1 MKQNFF
7 MTTRERFIYYLKEE
21 KRYSEHTFIAYK
33 QDVDDFFEF
42 LKTAYSITEME
53 PVSRVIVR
61 SFVVH
66 LMDLKLHPS
75 SISRK
80 ISSIRAYYRFLE
92 KNKLIVKKANPF
104 LGLSLPKIPK
114 KLPSYIRES
123 ELSHLFEE
131 GFFEESFS
139 GLRDRLLLFFI
150 FQTGVRRQE
159 LIELKHGSI
168 DIEKNLIKVIGKGKK
183 ERYIPLSSDLRILI
197 DLYVKQKRDLY
208 SLALGEPFF
217 VTDKGN
223 KLYPKYVYRKVNSY
237 LERVSKAKRTSP
249 HILRH
254 TFATHLLNN
263 GADLNI
269 IKELMGHS
277 NLSAT
282 QIYTHTSLGKLK
294 QIYKHAHPRA

>member
-1 MKQNFF
+1 
-7 MTTRERFIYYLKEE
+7 
-21 KRYSEHTFIAYK
+21 
-33 QDVDDFFEF
+33 
-42 LKTAYSITEME
+42 
-53 PVSRVIVR
+53 
-61 SFVVH
+61 
-66 LMDLKLHPS
+66 MDLKLHPS

-92 KNKLIVKKANPF
+92 KNKLIAKKINPF
-104 LGLSLPKIPK
+104 LGLNLPKIPK

-123 ELSHLFEE
+123 ELSYLFEE
-131 GFFEESFS
+131 SFFERDFS

-159 LIELKHGSI
+159 LIELNHENVDLFK
-168 DIEKNLIKVIGKGKK
+168 KQIKVLGKGSK
-183 ERYIPLSSDLRILI
+183 ERYIPLSSDLMILI
-197 DLYVKQKRDLY
+197 DLYIDKKQELFNLNLK
-208 SLALGEPFF
+208 EPFF
-217 VTDKGN
+217 VTDKGE
-223 KLYPKYVYRKVNSY
+223 KLYPKFVYRKVNFY
-237 LERVSKAKRTSP
+237 LERVSKAKKTSP
-249 HILRH
+249 HVLRH

-294 QIYKHAHPRA
+294 QIYKNAHPRA